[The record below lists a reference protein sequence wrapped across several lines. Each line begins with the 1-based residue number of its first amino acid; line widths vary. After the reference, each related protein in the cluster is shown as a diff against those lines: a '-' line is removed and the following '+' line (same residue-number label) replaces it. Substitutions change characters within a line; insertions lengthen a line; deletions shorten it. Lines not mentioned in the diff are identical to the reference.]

1 MNSTGK
7 INELRTSLESLK
19 KAGKTIGLV
28 PTMGNLHDGHINLV
42 KESLEKKVNLNK
54 LNTQQIINFSLDKT
68 TNKITEFTYQI
79 SNTQKIFLAGSDVSA
94 EDAKVQ
100 AIFNACFN

>member
-42 KESLEKKVNLNK
+42 KESLEKILNRGMLNK
-54 LNTQQIINFSLDKT
+54 WLGPYRDECIIGENFDFIKFHNDS
-68 TNKITEFTYQI
+68 
-79 SNTQKIFLAGSDVSA
+79 VA
-94 EDAKVQ
+94 EHLRNSPYLPVPYETGFGKCESV
-100 AIFNACFN
+100 

>member
-1 MNSTGK
+1 MNSTGN

-42 KESLEKKVNLNK
+42 KESLEKNDPPIYVGVGGVSDEINIVVTGGKTQGAWKV
-54 LNTQQIINFSLDKT
+54 I
-68 TNKITEFTYQI
+68 E
-79 SNTQKIFLAGSDVSA
+79 ARRA
-94 EDAKVQ
+94 ENCTLSVDQ
-100 AIFNACFN
+100 WR